1 MVKNLCES
9 SLEAQLC
16 SSNKWSAYQ
25 TFDRQHTLVLDVPVF
40 RPLLQL
46 LVFLWLNAPPQPIF
60 EQFHRVGP
68 EIKR

>member
-16 SSNKWSAYQ
+16 LSNKWSAYQ

-40 RPLLQL
+40 RPLLRL
-46 LVFLWLNAPPQPIF
+46 LVFLSLNAPLQPIF